1 MDKHILWRMDIES
14 ELFFK
19 MLADN
24 TRLRALLLLQLEG
37 ELCVCEL
44 THALELSQPKISRH
58 LAQLRESG
66 LVRVRREG
74 VWVYY
79 QINPALPTWAMT
91 VLQETGTGSAGSGQY
106 AKIDYQV
113 EPAAHGV
120 ASFEYRIEGAHFAL
134 KAVHCNGSYG
144 RRV

>member
-91 VLQETGTGSAGSGQY
+91 VLQETVTGIAGSGQY
-106 AKIDYQV
+106 AKDH
-113 EPAAHGV
+113 ELLTDMPNRPGAACC
-120 ASFEYRIEGAHFAL
+120 A
-134 KAVHCNGSYG
+134 
-144 RRV
+144 